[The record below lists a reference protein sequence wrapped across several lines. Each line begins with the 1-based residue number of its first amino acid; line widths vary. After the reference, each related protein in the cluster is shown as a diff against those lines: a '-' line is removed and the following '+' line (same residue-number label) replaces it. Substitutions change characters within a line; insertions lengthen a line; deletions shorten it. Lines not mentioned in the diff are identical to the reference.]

1 MTWPALPLPA
11 VHAAPAAPAVP
22 SLQSGEAKK
31 ARKLAELRAELAGR
45 GRSWEEV
52 EEILGMPAL
61 DSITW

>member
-1 MTWPALPLPA
+1 M
-11 VHAAPAAPAVP
+11 PAAPAVP